1 MLGESQAA
9 TEIRELWNEYEA
21 GSTEEAKIVK
31 VRSELLV
38 IEGALLGIDEPISC
52 VF

>member
-1 MLGESQAA
+1 MKQQPQDALEHICGVLGESQAA

-31 VRSELLV
+31 VSV
-38 IEGALLGIDEPISC
+38 C
-52 VF
+52 K